1 MKGKNNVWKN
11 IKTIIKEKEFKPLR
25 IAILSQLVFTIIL
38 TQLGILVYQY
48 YTNPSRT
55 ATMFLTQT
63 NWGGGASTTLFAIH
77 PTNLTNWTNFYS
89 TSSVDV
95 DTSVAG
101 QVSLT
106 LNESTATQ
114 TSDADF
120 NTWSKPSNV
129 YIPTGGNKI
138 TLLKPNGA
146 SCAGTNVLASE
157 CSNGWCNGS
166 SQCSAI
172 PPCAGLTSVSY
183 SGQTYNLVTIG
194 TQCWFSQNLNVG
206 TKLAAGSTLP
216 SNNSLIEKW
225 CYSNSDANCT
235 TYGGL
240 YTWAEANQL
249 ATTCNTNSCTPSSP
263 SQGICPSGW
272 HIPTDSELTTLVN
285 YVGANPGTQL
295 KSGGASGFNFLLA
308 GTRSSAGSFYD
319 LSLLGY
325 LWSAS
330 EDTASQAW
338 YRIVYSTDASVVRY
352 NYIKTFGYSVRC
364 IKN

>member
-1 MKGKNNVWKN
+1 
-11 IKTIIKEKEFKPLR
+11 
-25 IAILSQLVFTIIL
+25 
-38 TQLGILVYQY
+38 
-48 YTNPSRT
+48 
-55 ATMFLTQT
+55 MFLTQT

-89 TSSVDV
+89 TSTPLVN
-95 DTSVAG
+95 TSVAG

-106 LNESTATQ
+106 LNEGTATQ

-146 SCAGTNVLASE
+146 SCTTGTQCL
-157 CSNGWCNGS
+157 GGGCNGS
-166 SQCSAI
+166 NVCYT

-183 SGQTYNLVTIG
+183 SGQTYNLVNIG
-194 TQCWFSQNLNVG
+194 NQCWFSQNLNVG
-206 TKLAAGSTLP
+206 TKLASAGTMP

-249 ATTCNTNSCTPSSP
+249 AASCSTSLCTPSSP

-272 HIPTDSELTTLVN
+272 HIPTDAEVKTLEMYLGMTQAQADLN
-285 YVGANPGTQL
+285 SSWRGTDQGTQL
-295 KSGGASGFNFLLA
+295 KTGGSSGFNLPGGSGYQVNGGFYYLNN
-308 GTRSSAGSFYD
+308 SGSFQTATEYNATY
-319 LSLLGY
+319 SYRRYVYLGSNY
-325 LWSAS
+325 TQVYRTISDGKSA
-330 EDTASQAW
+330 
-338 YRIVYSTDASVVRY
+338 
-352 NYIKTFGYSVRC
+352 GYSVRC
-364 IKN
+364 LKN